1 MDDPADCTA
10 ECNTRGLKLQQETMD
25 PVASHLWGGLWHRPC
40 RHSRVFQAARSGGMT
55 MSEMDT
61 PRGIIPA
68 RFCQP

>member
-1 MDDPADCTA
+1 MWMDDPADYTA
-10 ECNTRGLKLQQETMD
+10 ECNTRGLKLQQKTMD
-25 PVASHLWGGLWHRPC
+25 PVSSHLWGGLWHRPC
-40 RHSRVFQAARSGGMT
+40 RHSRVFGGMT